1 MTQVTVIRDK
11 TGQPADKVTVY
22 VRGDSHPFFITH
34 DQYSAALRS
43 RQRRKQ
49 HIYHH
54 SWAT

>member
-22 VRGDSHPFFITH
+22 VRGDSHPFIITH
-34 DQYSAALRS
+34 GQYSAALRS

-49 HIYHH
+49 PIYHH